1 MKMIGIIKTLYYDP
15 AGYGLLKTTFA
26 DAKEIDPT
34 IKKDVKP
41 CFNKKVEQKK
51 QTRGTKSFVANV
63 GEYAYQLD
71 LISSHILKTSIM
83 KQECYVLTYV

>member
-34 IKKDVKP
+34 IRK
-41 CFNKKVEQKK
+41 CEAMF
-51 QTRGTKSFVANV
+51 
-63 GEYAYQLD
+63 
-71 LISSHILKTSIM
+71 
-83 KQECYVLTYV
+83 